1 VDGDRETMRRE
12 GVVFGEEGE
21 RGIGK
26 LVDRS
31 SYAVRGERERAEVA
45 GSDGHWPAPRIV
57 RV

>member
-1 VDGDRETMRRE
+1 MRRE